1 MSFTD
6 TCFPLS
12 SFLYGNRCSPL
23 TLHFG
28 RGYVHACGRFC
39 RRTIAAVGLASGVVL
54 SCFGSV
60 SGALTTAVWTGYH
73 DSASISA
80 CSQLGIVAM
89 DVPAADADAAPDDML
104 GMMDLS
110 DSGGEDNASDADEAP
125 LRQAASGLVLTAAE
139 SLLLVALS
147 STGQLYLN
155 GRLLLSNCNS
165 FALHDAYLVFAT
177 NEHACW
183 FVRTSAGVDAAF
195 AQFAANGTDL
205 QGSSAR
211 AVERGARLVAVIP
224 RGVRVIMQ
232 MPRGNLEMIFPRPLL
247 LVALRAALEAKA
259 YRRAFT
265 LARKHRLSLNLI
277 CDFDL
282 TVFSENI
289 GPFIRALD
297 KAASLNLF
305 LSDLSDEDHARH
317 FEDIAAG
324 ASIAAP
330 PRTAGKRDTL
340 CDLVR
345 AELFRMNDPKFRLS
359 IVHSYLCK
367 SMPEYDP
374 MLGYIQTIRTISGE
388 AADAALNHAGVV
400 LKDPELLYN
409 AALGTYDFDLV
420 VMVAQVLQK
429 DPKEYLPFLDEL
441 SEFPVQERKYRI
453 DLHLKRFDRALRN
466 LADAGDEHFQTC
478 LDLLV
483 EHSLFKDGLAIY
495 KEKAAEQYV
504 AVQAASARNLCKA
517 GKYREAGLLFNACGK
532 QKDALESFQSGL
544 EWQWAITMSA
554 ELQMDETQRHDVM
567 LGLAQRLQGA
577 RRFQEAATI
586 AETYLNDP
594 ELTIEVQI
602 CGKSWME
609 ALMMAQRTNRKD
621 LIETHLKDGVV
632 AEADA
637 ILAGFGDAEGAQ
649 MHSFKRHADRLALVR
664 TEKYARSLEMLDPDF
679 EDNPESD
686 LYSDTSSRASTK
698 SSRSRGSSRS
708 RSSKGS
714 NSSHGSKNSRMT
726 HRSRRRNDAKKT
738 SLREGGAFE
747 EVALLEALRLIVA
760 RAQATATALPALCSV
775 LYFFGMP
782 AKAAEVE
789 RLLTELQDVIWARHA
804 DIWSTRNLL
813 SSVIGTAAEQQQ
825 QQAVAGGPNLTANA
839 RAASFVGDDPE
850 VDLSLRH
857 PLENLLSTFSKVKI
871 DEVEVD
877 VPAPPPEKPADRAT
891 KPWESMFM
899 ALL

>member
-1 MSFTD
+1 
-6 TCFPLS
+6 
-12 SFLYGNRCSPL
+12 
-23 TLHFG
+23 
-28 RGYVHACGRFC
+28 
-39 RRTIAAVGLASGVVL
+39 
-54 SCFGSV
+54 
-60 SGALTTAVWTGYH
+60 
-73 DSASISA
+73 
-80 CSQLGIVAM
+80 M
-89 DVPAADADAAPDDML
+89 DIPAADADGAPDDML

-110 DSGGEDNASDADEAP
+110 DSDGEEGAGDADEASP
-125 LRQAASGLVLTAAE
+125 SLAPAE
-139 SLLLVALS
+139 SLLMVALS

-155 GRLLLSNCNS
+155 GRMLLSNCNS
-165 FALHDAYLVFAT
+165 FALHDAYLVFTT

-183 FVRTSAGVDAAF
+183 FIRTSAGVDAAF
-195 AQFAANGTDL
+195 AQYAANGSDL

-211 AVERGARLVAVIP
+211 AVERGARLIAVIP

-232 MPRGNLEMIFPRPLL
+232 MPRGNLEIIFPRPLL
-247 LVALRAALEAKA
+247 LVALRAALEEKA
-259 YRRAFT
+259 YRRAFM

-282 TVFSENI
+282 AVFTENI

-317 FEDIAAG
+317 FEDIRAG
-324 ASIAAP
+324 AFIAAP

-345 AELFRMNDPKFRLS
+345 AELFKMNDPKFRLS

-367 SMPEYDP
+367 STPEYDL
-374 MLGYIQTIRTISGE
+374 MLEYIQTIRTTSGE
-388 AADAALNHAGVV
+388 AADNALNHAGVV

-495 KEKAAEQYV
+495 KDKAAEQYV
-504 AVQAASARNLCKA
+504 AVQAAAALKLCQA
-517 GKYREAGLLFNACGK
+517 GKYCEAGLLYNACGK
-532 QKDALESFQSGL
+532 QKEALEAFLVGL
-544 EWQWAITMSA
+544 EWQWAITMSN
-554 ELQMDETQRHDVM
+554 ELHMDETQRHDVL
-567 LGLAQRLQGA
+567 LGLAHRLQGA

-586 AETYLNDP
+586 AETYLKDP

-602 CGKSWME
+602 QGKCWLE

-632 AEADA
+632 AEADS
-637 ILAGFGDAEGAQ
+637 ILDSYGDTEGAQ
-649 MHSFKRHADRLALVR
+649 LHSFKRHADRLALVR

-714 NSSHGSKNSRMT
+714 KSSHGSKNSRMT
-726 HRSRRRNDAKKT
+726 HRSRRRNEAKKT

-760 RAQATATALPALCSV
+760 RTQAMTAALPSLCSL

-782 AKAAEVE
+782 AKAAAVE
-789 RLLTELQDVIWARHA
+789 RLLTELQDVIWARHG
-804 DIWSTRNLL
+804 DIWSTPNLL
-813 SSVIGTAAEQQQ
+813 SAVIGTAAEQQQ
-825 QQAVAGGPNLTANA
+825 QRAVTGSPNLMANA

-850 VDLSLRH
+850 VDPSLRH

-877 VPAPPPEKPADRAT
+877 VPVPPPEKPADRAI

-899 ALL
+899 PML